1 MTYFFQLLGASMEL
15 VAPVAIGAGLGAAGA
30 GLGRRRSGS
39 RVATAALIG
48 SVVGLAWAS
57 RDSAA
62 IRKINA
68 ARDLHWLEKNPVA
81 YG

>member
-1 MTYFFQLLGASMEL
+1 MRYFKQLMGASMGF
-15 VAPVAIGAGLGAAGA
+15 VAPVAIGAGLGALGA
-30 GLGRRRSGS
+30 GLRRRRNGS
-39 RVATAALIG
+39 SLAVAALIG
-48 SVVGLAWAS
+48 SGVGLAWAS
-57 RDSAA
+57 QDRTA

>member
-1 MTYFFQLLGASMEL
+1 MTYFVQLLEASMGL
-15 VAPVAIGAGLGAAGA
+15 VAPAAIGAVVGATGA
-30 GLGRRRSGS
+30 GLSSRRSGS
-39 RVATAALIG
+39 RVAAAALIG
-48 SVVGLAWAS
+48 SAVGLAWAS
-57 RDSAA
+57 RDSAT

>member
-30 GLGRRRSGS
+30 GLSRRRSGS

-57 RDSAA
+57 RDSTA
-62 IRKINA
+62 IRKINT